1 MFNRCGSIAV
11 ALVLAITGVVSLP
24 TAAHAETPVTV
35 TAPPDSYSPQSGVI
49 FNNPM
54 GPTSVEQ
61 QAIITHLNR
70 TINSVPSGSKIRIA
84 VYSFFFDDVAD
95 NLIAAKDRGV
105 EVKMVIDGTAKSPQI
120 DRLKSALG
128 TNTTKSSYIK
138 ACKFSCMSSTQSYMH
153 AKLYMFS
160 RAGSSK
166 LISMI
171 GSSNIALS
179 ATYRSWNN
187 IVTMENENTMYNAN
201 LRYFNDLTKDK
212 TVKNYY
218 FTASSGIY
226 KAYYYPRAWS
236 KDGDTMLNILN
247 GISCDA
253 SKPGSYG
260 VGGKTVV
267 RFAMFQWTYG
277 RIALAKRAWELA
289 DQGCRVEVVYSGE
302 AVEKKVTAQL
312 LKRNRYGVIPIYNGR
327 YDRNANGVLDTF
339 MHHKVVMIDG
349 TYLGNSRTRA
359 VYTGSANF
367 TNNAQRTSNEIMLR
381 LGSTAYYN
389 AFAENINMIR
399 DNYTVPVT
407 TTVGAMSSDSAAAKS
422 RSSLP
427 LDDQRPMDE

>member
-1 MFNRCGSIAV
+1 MKRSAGIVV
-11 ALVLAITGVVSLP
+11 ALVLAISGLVSLP
-24 TAAHAETPVTV
+24 TAEAETVV
-35 TAPPDSYSPQSGVI
+35 KAAAAAPDKYSPQSGVV

-54 GPTSVEQ
+54 GPTPVEQ
-61 QAIITHLNR
+61 EAIITHLNR

-95 NLIAAKDRGV
+95 NLIAAKKRGV
-105 EVKMVIDGTAKSPQI
+105 EVKIILDGTAKSPQI

-128 TNTTKSSYIK
+128 TNTKKTSFVKQ
-138 ACKFSCMSSTQSYMH
+138 CKFSCMASTQSYMH
-153 AKLYMFS
+153 AKLYLFS

-179 ATYRSWNN
+179 ATTRSWNN
-187 IVTMENENTMYNAN
+187 LVTMQNENTMYNAN
-201 LRYFNDLTKDK
+201 LKYFNDLAKDK

-218 FTASSGIY
+218 WTAQSGIY
-226 KAYYYPRAWS
+226 KTYYYPRAYS
-236 KDGDTMLNILN
+236 KGGDTMLNILN

-253 SKPGSYG
+253 SAPGAYG
-260 VGGKTVV
+260 VKGKTVV

-289 DQGCRVEVVYSGE
+289 NQGCKVEVVYSGE

-312 LKRNRYGVIPIYNGR
+312 LKPTKYGKIPIYNGR
-327 YDRNANGVLDTF
+327 FDRNGNGVLDTF

-349 TYLGNSRTRA
+349 NYLGNPRTRA

-389 AFAENINMIR
+389 SFAANIDMIR

-407 TTVGAMSSDSAAAKS
+407 KLEGAMSSDSTAAKN
-422 RSSLP
+422 RSTLP